1 MNETENKLVE
11 LGYKKEREINIP
23 KFPSKEIW
31 YTKKYSSEDISIVI
45 YLEDGKIDED
55 FCQIEIKGHYGFSNQ
70 TIIDNLHKLLTEA
83 LIILKKDL
91 EALKNVKNQR

>member
-1 MNETENKLVE
+1 MNKTENKLVE

-23 KFPSKEIW
+23 KFPPKETW
-31 YTKKYSSEDISIVI
+31 YVKKYSSEDIMIVI
-45 YLEDGKIDED
+45 YLQDEKIDED
-55 FCQIEIKGHYGFSNQ
+55 FCQVEIKGHYGFSDQ

-91 EALKNVKNQR
+91 EVLKKC